1 METAPGSSP
10 SPAAPAVGQ
19 DAVVQEA
26 ATDVPPHN
34 HPRSTN
40 TETPPASSHPAAAPD
55 PTSNPDHNI
64 NTLPS
69 ENDED
74 QYNYA
79 YSDEEDLDA
88 SSICSFE
95 EEEDGNWERDPDDP
109 DTMAGSR
116 RPHGQRRRTQT
127 DLTGVLTLEEKN
139 ELINL
144 VSNILDSMQD
154 QISNI
159 FHSPPITP
167 ATTED
172 PQHSWLSLS
181 LLKNKVSGTPA
192 APQSQSQGGANKENT
207 GPASTS
213 NQQKGSLTYN
223 KAHEIVEKEEKEAMT
238 PQLQELKKECLVVF
252 RKWQGNVL
260 TRAKDISVKDPEAS
274 AAQASR
280 GGRGAVRGARGGRGD
295 RGAPQGGR
303 GTAPRGRGSRGGALS
318 VKTGGSPA
326 TRQPETDLWL
336 TRRFPPSATPLTAL
350 PIERRKLLL
359 HTILLLL
366 LSLEQYTAFS
376 RVFMLKLA
384 SSLHL
389 TLRFFQED
397 EVRVARGLGKTV
409 QEVNADEIV
418 EDKSA
423 ENKSTRRW
431 KVGLAGAAGAAIIGV
446 TGGLAAPLVA
456 AGIGTV
462 MGGVGLGST
471 AAAGLL
477 GTLAQSGV
485 VVGSLFGIYGARQ
498 TSKMMDQYARDVA
511 DFAFLPLHGEM
522 RDEYRDAKEIPSKD
536 RRLRVVLAL
545 SGWLTQKEDV
555 VNPWR
560 CIGHQGEVYAVRWEV
575 ANLMNMGN
583 SLETVIKSTA
593 WSVAKKEIITRT
605 IFASLMSAMWPIGLL
620 KVSKVIDNPWSVGM
634 VRAEKV
640 GMILAE
646 AISRKVQGDRPVSL
660 IGYSLAARAIYTCLM
675 VLAERR
681 QFGLIESVVM
691 IGTPAP
697 SESRVWLALK
707 SVVAG
712 RLVNVYS
719 ENDYILGFLYRTS
732 NLQFGVAG
740 LQPIQ
745 GAEGVENYDVS
756 SMVSGHLRYQY
767 MIGTILKNIGW
778 EDLDYAQ
785 IEKDEQVLSLM
796 DEKYGRDKSQKPTY
810 VDMDKEA
817 EHIQEEVQ
825 HKNDAKLDSKM
836 SKMKI
841 QD

>member
-1 METAPGSSP
+1 M
-10 SPAAPAVGQ
+10 
-19 DAVVQEA
+19 QEA

-79 YSDEEDLDA
+79 YSDEENLDA

-318 VKTGGSPA
+318 VKTGGTLKAADPIIPSLYA
-326 TRQPETDLWL
+326 DLN
-336 TRRFPPSATPLTAL
+336 R
-350 PIERRKLLL
+350 
-359 HTILLLL
+359 
-366 LSLEQYTAFS
+366 
-376 RVFMLKLA
+376 LA
-384 SSLHL
+384 
-389 TLRFFQED
+389 
-397 EVRVARGLGKTV
+397 GYP
-409 QEVNADEIV
+409 
-418 EDKSA
+418 
-423 ENKSTRRW
+423 STRDRS
-431 KVGLAGAAGAAIIGV
+431 LAHKTIPSKCH
-446 TGGLAAPLVA
+446 TTDRPTHRAPEVVA
-456 AGIGTV
+456 SHNPPASPVIGTV
-462 MGGVGLGST
+462 HSLLSRLHAQVGVIASPNSP
-471 AAAGLL
+471 LL
-477 GTLAQSGV
+477 
-485 VVGSLFGIYGARQ
+485 
-498 TSKMMDQYARDVA
+498 
-511 DFAFLPLHGEM
+511 
-522 RDEYRDAKEIPSKD
+522 
-536 RRLRVVLAL
+536 
-545 SGWLTQKEDV
+545 
-555 VNPWR
+555 
-560 CIGHQGEVYAVRWEV
+560 
-575 ANLMNMGN
+575 
-583 SLETVIKSTA
+583 
-593 WSVAKKEIITRT
+593 
-605 IFASLMSAMWPIGLL
+605 
-620 KVSKVIDNPWSVGM
+620 
-634 VRAEKV
+634 
-640 GMILAE
+640 
-646 AISRKVQGDRPVSL
+646 SRG
-660 IGYSLAARAIYTCLM
+660 
-675 VLAERR
+675 
-681 QFGLIESVVM
+681 
-691 IGTPAP
+691 
-697 SESRVWLALK
+697 
-707 SVVAG
+707 
-712 RLVNVYS
+712 
-719 ENDYILGFLYRTS
+719 
-732 NLQFGVAG
+732 
-740 LQPIQ
+740 
-745 GAEGVENYDVS
+745 
-756 SMVSGHLRYQY
+756 
-767 MIGTILKNIGW
+767 
-778 EDLDYAQ
+778 
-785 IEKDEQVLSLM
+785 
-796 DEKYGRDKSQKPTY
+796 
-810 VDMDKEA
+810 
-817 EHIQEEVQ
+817 
-825 HKNDAKLDSKM
+825 
-836 SKMKI
+836 
-841 QD
+841 

>member
-1 METAPGSSP
+1 METARGSSP
-10 SPAAPAVGQ
+10 SPAAPATGQ
-19 DAVVQEA
+19 VSVVQEA
-26 ATDVPPHN
+26 ATDVPPHSR
-34 HPRSTN
+34 PRSTN
-40 TETPPASSHPAAAPD
+40 TDTPPAASSQPPVPAPNPKSD
-55 PTSNPDHNI
+55 PTSEHNI
-64 NTLPS
+64 DNYYS
-69 ENDED
+69 DNNED
-74 QYNYA
+74 QYNYT
-79 YSDEEDLDA
+79 YSDEENLDA

-95 EEEDGNWERDPDDP
+95 QEEDGNWERDPDD

-116 RPHGQRRRTQT
+116 RPHSQRRRTQT
-127 DLTGVLTLEEKN
+127 DLTGVLTIDEKN
-139 ELINL
+139 ELISL

-167 ATTED
+167 ATTQD
-172 PQHSWLSLS
+172 PNNSWLSLS
-181 LLKNKVSGTPA
+181 LFKNTA
-192 APQSQSQGGANKENT
+192 NAITQSQNTADKENAR
-207 GPASTS
+207 PSSASA
-213 NQQKGSLTYN
+213 QQDAGKTYN
-223 KAHEIVEKEEKEAMT
+223 RAHEIVEKEEKEAMT

-260 TRAKDISVKDPEAS
+260 TRAKDISVRDPEAS
-274 AAQASR
+274 AAPAGRGSR
-280 GGRGAVRGARGGRGD
+280 GSRGPRDGRGD
-295 RGAPQGGR
+295 RGTPKGGR
-303 GTAPRGRGSRGGALS
+303 GTPRGRGGRGGPLG

-326 TRQPETDLWL
+326 ARQSSEADPWL
-336 TRRFPPSATPLTAL
+336 VRRFPPTATPLTSL

-359 HTILLLL
+359 HTVLLLL
-366 LSLEQYTAFS
+366 LSLEQYTSFS

-389 TLRFFQED
+389 SLRMFQED
-397 EVRVARGLGKTV
+397 EVRIARGLGKTV
-409 QEVNADEIV
+409 QEVNADEVV

-423 ENKSTRRW
+423 ENKSSRRW
-431 KVGLAGAAGAAIIGV
+431 KVGLAGAAGAAVIGI

-456 AGIGTV
+456 AGIGSV

-511 DFAFLPLHGEM
+511 DFAFLPLHGDM
-522 RDEYRDAKEIPSKD
+522 KDEYRDAKEIPPKD

-660 IGYSLAARAIYTCLM
+660 VGYSLAARAIYTCLM

-785 IEKDEQVLSLM
+785 VDKDEKVLSLM
-796 DEKYGRDKSQKPTY
+796 DEKYGRDKSQKPAY

-817 EHIQEEVQ
+817 EHIQGEVK
-825 HKNDAKLDSKM
+825 HKNDTKLEPTM